1 MTIQFEYQVIEPCQD
16 PSHQLICRRHKA
28 RTVGLRH
35 ECKTRMQD
43 SNASEETS
51 GWQGFKHLS
60 EVNERT
66 EDEARHAD
74 G

>member
-1 MTIQFEYQVIEPCQD
+1 MPRPVAPAHLPPAQGEDGWV
-16 PSHQLICRRHKA
+16 
-28 RTVGLRH
+28 
-35 ECKTRMQD
+35 KTRMQD